1 MNLSF
6 PLKDKKNT
14 QENSRRG
21 INWRKRTAA
30 CRGLEIRTKKRGTQ
44 QREKKK
50 VAPTP
55 YDAHRRPPN
64 WAEFIPS
71 EREIELERKREET
84 CRVDAA

>member
-1 MNLSF
+1 MEK
-6 PLKDKKNT
+6 KDSSMKRAGNKNEKERDT
-14 QENSRRG
+14 TE
-21 INWRKRTAA
+21 
-30 CRGLEIRTKKRGTQ
+30 
-44 QREKKK
+44 REKK